1 MPLKTLFLNPPSFE
15 NFDGG
20 ASSRWPATREIESYW
35 YPVWLTY
42 PAGLLEGS
50 RLLDA
55 PPHHVSAQETIKI
68 CKDYEFLVLF
78 TSTVGWE
85 GDQRLAEAIK
95 AANPSIRIAFVGPPV
110 TTDPDRALNE
120 CSALDF
126 ICRREFDYSV
136 VEYAQGKPLN
146 EILGISYKKDGKI
159 VHNPDRPQVEDLD
172 AMPWATKIYKR
183 DMDVTRYNV
192 PFLLHPFIA
201 LYSTRGCPAQCT
213 FCLWPQTLSGHA
225 WRKRSTDD
233 VAAEMKWA
241 KENFPEVKEFF
252 FDDDTFNIQKVR
264 TIELCEKLKPL
275 GLTWSCTSRVTT
287 DYDTLKA
294 MREAG
299 CRLLIVGF
307 ESGDPQILKNI
318 KKGATVERARAFAKD
333 CHDLGLTIHGD
344 FILGLPGETKE
355 SIRNTINFAKTLDVR
370 NDPGLHRARLSRHR
384 VLRVRGQERIHHQ
397 QEHAGRRRPPDGAHR
412 ISRPA
417 HRLRDG
423 DGAPLLRRVL
433 LPSQGRFPRGVEGH
447 RESRPAPALRRGQ
460 VVPQAARAAQQDG
473 EGGAQPAGRAARPR
487 RRRRVTAIC
496 LESQLEGVRHA
507 WRRALV
513 FL

>member
-1 MPLKTLFLNPPSFE
+1 M
-15 NFDGG
+15 
-20 ASSRWPATREIESYW
+20 RR
-35 YPVWLTY
+35 
-42 PAGLLEGS
+42 
-50 RLLDA
+50 
-55 PPHHVSAQETIKI
+55 PHHVSADETIKI

-110 TTDPDRALNE
+110 TTTPDRALNE
-120 CSALDF
+120 CAVLDF

-136 VEYAQGKPLN
+136 VEFAQGKPLS
-146 EILGISYKKDGKI
+146 EILGISYKQDGKVI
-159 VHNPDRPQVEDLD
+159 HNPDRPQVEDLD

-192 PFLLHPFIA
+192 PFLLHPYIA

-233 VAAEMKWA
+233 VAAELKWA

-287 DYDTLKA
+287 DRDTLKA
-294 MREAG
+294 MKEAG

-333 CHDLGLTIHGD
+333 CNDLGLVVHGD

-355 SIRNTINFAKTLDVR
+355 SIRNTINFAKTPR
-370 NDPGLHRARLSRHR
+370 RGNHPGVDRARLPGHG
-384 VLRVRGQERIHHQ
+384 VLRLRQGERLHHQ
-397 QEHAGRRRPPDGAHR
+397 RAYGRRRRPPDGAHR
-412 ISRPA
+412 VSRPA
-417 HRLRDG
+417 GGLRDG
-423 DGAPLLRRVL
+423 DGASLLRRVL
-433 LPSQGRFPRGVEGH
+433 LPAQGGVPRDLESDC
-447 RESRPAPALRRGQ
+447 ESRRAAALCRGQ
-460 VVPQAARAAQQDG
+460 VVPEAACATQQDG
-473 EGGAQPAGRAARPR
+473 ESRAQRPPGRPASHR
-487 RRRRVTAIC
+487 RRRR
-496 LESQLEGVRHA
+496 
-507 WRRALV
+507 LV
-513 FL
+513 SA